1 MVPMANQIQSIT
13 GTPRFLK
20 YPYSVAGSGIPNTT
34 APDDHLRDLIL
45 QVLFT
50 NPGERVN
57 LPQFGVGVQRLIFE
71 PAGDTLRSSVQFLIT
86 TNLQQWL
93 GDRLNVEQVNVST
106 DAQEDGM
113 VTIEIIYRALATQQ
127 RGTVTVQI

>member
-1 MVPMANQIQSIT
+1 MANQIQSIT

-20 YPYSVAGSGIPNTT
+20 HPYSVAGSGIPNTT